1 MPTEPHST
9 PTATGFAR
17 WLLLAAGSVSTILA
31 LLGAFLPVL
40 PTTPFLLVAS
50 ACFARSSPAFHRRLL
65 ANRAFGPYL
74 VQWDHDH
81 TIPAS
86 AKRKAYGLLALSF
99 PLSILLLDV
108 LWLRI
113 TLAVIGMGLIAL
125 LRWLPTTGEQ
135 GTASDAPPQ

>member
-1 MPTEPHST
+1 MPTHPRQT
-9 PTATGFAR
+9 PTTTGFPR
-17 WLLLAAGSVSTILA
+17 WALLAAGLLCTALA

-50 ACFARSSPAFHRRLL
+50 ACFVRSSPAFHRRLL

-74 VQWDHDH
+74 AQWEHDH

-86 AKRKAYGLLALSF
+86 AKRKAYGLIALSF
-99 PLSILLLDV
+99 PLSILLASA

-113 TLAVIGMGLIAL
+113 TLAVIGLGLILL
-125 LRWLPTTGEQ
+125 LRWLPTTRERDSE
-135 GTASDAPPQ
+135 TDSPPG